1 MSSRV
6 ADLLAEGEYGDD
18 SFEGEGNDDRG
29 KPAPQG
35 GSILSQLSQAA
46 KVIEKEEAGEVK
58 EAFVT
63 AAKKVSATASLRV
76 TINEDPLAAAAAEY
90 AQEHGGGDGAS
101 DEIDTVVE
109 SSEVG
114 DQEEEGKENLAHSIA
129 LQVACYRKNARKAE
143 SALEQGANP
152 RYKDRHGWT
161 ALHWCASSNDAE
173 ILGTILKKM
182 ASEMTTQA
190 FKRFIN
196 GQASDTGWTPLHV
209 AVVKGSL
216 DVIELLIDNP
226 CCKQNTK
233 DALGETAADCIPSE
247 KSKRWNAIRRVLG
260 VEEEEKPTLIEEDEG
275 KDAGAGEGPQEDE
288 SKEDRLSRK

>member
-1 MSSRV
+1 MSSSRV

-29 KPAPQG
+29 KPASQG

-46 KVIEKEEAGEVK
+46 KVIEKEEAGEMK

-76 TINEDPLAAAAAEY
+76 TINEDPLVAAAAEY
-90 AQEHGGGDGAS
+90 VHEHGGEAS
-101 DEIDTVVE
+101 DE
-109 SSEVG
+109 
-114 DQEEEGKENLAHSIA
+114 EEEGKENFAHSIA

-288 SKEDRLSRK
+288 SKEDRLSKK